1 MNAIFKSRAF
11 LLVIP
16 AVVFLSWS
24 SAVGQSGRR
33 AAAPLPAPV
42 PTASPVTRE
51 DDTPVARPASIIISG
66 STTSDSG
73 GYHSSD
79 VSTASEEIIDMF
91 KLFRLTCTPIKGG
104 KMTKQEAI
112 ERARRET
119 DAYVLWL
126 QIAVKT
132 DINAI
137 GGVMLDRVYFSLLLP
152 KTGKVLQQGEVDPY
166 NIVQTNEHGTRLP
179 PMTRT
184 RSRSMDPYLRASARE
199 VFRRVRGL
207 L

>member
-1 MNAIFKSRAF
+1 M
-11 LLVIP
+11 
-16 AVVFLSWS
+16 
-24 SAVGQSGRR
+24 
-33 AAAPLPAPV
+33 
-42 PTASPVTRE
+42 
-51 DDTPVARPASIIISG
+51 RPASIIITG

-79 VSTASEEIIDMF
+79 VSTASEEIIYML
-91 KLFRLTCTPIKGG
+91 KLFRLPSTPIKGG

-112 ERARRET
+112 ERAKRET

-137 GGVMLDRVYFSLLLP
+137 EGVMLDRVYFTLFLP

-166 NIVQTNEHGTRLP
+166 NIVQTNEHGTRTP
-179 PMTRT
+179 RMTRT
-184 RSRSMDPYLRASARE
+184 RSRTMDPYLRASARE
-199 VFRRVRGL
+199 VFRRVRGVL
-207 L
+207 